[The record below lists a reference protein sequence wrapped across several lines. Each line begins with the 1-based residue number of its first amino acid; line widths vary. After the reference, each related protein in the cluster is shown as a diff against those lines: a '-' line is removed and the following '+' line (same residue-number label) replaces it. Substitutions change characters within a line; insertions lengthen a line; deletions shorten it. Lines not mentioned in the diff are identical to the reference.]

1 MSNRMPSTRAHE
13 SRPRTLA
20 AERMNASPG
29 FAAILSG
36 LLPGLGQMYGGRW
49 VRGILMIL
57 VPIFVVLL
65 SGAFIAI
72 ADPLTTLV
80 LRNAPGFTFLVAGLF
95 FIYHVYVVADAF
107 AGRLT
112 GLGAFRGR
120 RAFDYFALGLVC
132 VFLVTFY
139 GAAYRGSAPWAG
151 LAAKIFAPIANA
163 PLLGNPGGET
173 PPPAWTGNERLNV
186 LLLGIDSRPGDT
198 TTQNTDTMI
207 VLSLDPLNKTAA
219 MLSIP
224 RDVYINRPGL
234 LTDKINA
241 AYAFGGAD
249 LAKRVVEDLLG
260 IHINSYALVDFDAF
274 TKIVNAV
281 GGVIVDVQRP
291 VRDETYPTP
300 DYGVERLDITTGPQ
314 LMDGALAL
322 RYARSRHDSN
332 DYSRAG
338 RQQQVLSALRQ
349 RLVDG
354 DLFRSLPAIVDN
366 VGSAVQTNFDP
377 ANVLPLARVGSGIDG
392 NAIRSEVLYPCG
404 GDYPHCELNF
414 SSSDAGF
421 FLLPDAAKVRDLAAT
436 IFYDPQVKAEGA
448 SIEVRNTGG
457 RAGLAQTVADRL
469 AERSF
474 TVSIVTNG
482 SAGRSAVLV
491 RNSAK
496 RYTANALAQQLGG
509 LPVDAFPS
517 GDPTSADIVVR
528 VGSDWKGLA
537 TDLGR

>member
-1 MSNRMPSTRAHE
+1 M
-13 SRPRTLA
+13 
-20 AERMNASPG
+20 
-29 FAAILSG
+29 
-36 LLPGLGQMYGGRW
+36 
-49 VRGILMIL
+49 
-57 VPIFVVLL
+57 
-65 SGAFIAI
+65 
-72 ADPLTTLV
+72 
-80 LRNAPGFTFLVAGLF
+80 
-95 FIYHVYVVADAF
+95 YVVADAF

-274 TKIVNAV
+274 TKMRVSNIENEIQVQVSEIQEQHEPLGARQRVRNVLQQYLDSPLPREQADLDR
-281 GGVIVDVQRP
+281 GG
-291 VRDETYPTP
+291 
-300 DYGVERLDITTGPQ
+300 
-314 LMDGALAL
+314 GALL
-322 RYARSRHDSN
+322 GHL
-332 DYSRAG
+332 
-338 RQQQVLSALRQ
+338 VELSVGKQEHAASL
-349 RLVDG
+349 G
-354 DLFRSLPAIVDN
+354 D
-366 VGSAVQTNFDP
+366 
-377 ANVLPLARVGSGIDG
+377 
-392 NAIRSEVLYPCG
+392 
-404 GDYPHCELNF
+404 
-414 SSSDAGF
+414 
-421 FLLPDAAKVRDLAAT
+421 
-436 IFYDPQVKAEGA
+436 
-448 SIEVRNTGG
+448 
-457 RAGLAQTVADRL
+457 
-469 AERSF
+469 
-474 TVSIVTNG
+474 
-482 SAGRSAVLV
+482 
-491 RNSAK
+491 
-496 RYTANALAQQLGG
+496 
-509 LPVDAFPS
+509 PVDAHFKPL
-517 GDPTSADIVVR
+517 R
-528 VGSDWKGLA
+528 L
-537 TDLGR
+537 LEHRL